1 MPLKTVFDAGPI
13 FRGSFEVES
22 RHTAMVDDRRGR
34 AGRLV
39 RRDDVLEINPAHIRR
54 FREILNLL
62 DGPRPLQDLSLPTYR
77 LHRLHGLRAGEWAV
91 KVSHGWRITFR
102 MDGEDVRGVRY
113 ENYHH

>member
-1 MPLKTVFDAGPI
+1 MAIRSFKRGPA
-13 FRGSFEVES
+13 E
-22 RHTAMVDDRRGR
+22 
-34 AGRLV
+34 RLF
-39 RRDDVLEINPAHIRR
+39 RRDDVRGINPAHIRR
-54 FREILNLL
+54 IREILDLL